1 MRTVVTQWVYHGNQK
16 PTEQNILEYKIY
28 LKLFN
33 KIKRKAIICYYKTV
47 LDQNRHN
54 TKQTWNILKKAIG
67 KENNKANFPQSFNID
82 NNTVRN
88 KKEIAHAFN
97 TFFANI
103 GYNVNHNVPQSN
115 KSFISYLPNHNAKS
129 IFLDPVIPADIFDI
143 TNKFKPKTS
152 YGADGISTKLLIKT
166 IDTIIFPKL
175 TL

>member
-1 MRTVVTQWVYHGNQK
+1 MSTDNNCVFKTSDAYSGRPGLLNSSRHKSKLLLKKLKK
-16 PTEQNILEYKIY
+16 PTEKNILKYKIY

-33 KIKRKAIICYYKTV
+33 KIKRKARIFYYKTV

-54 TKQTWNILKKAIG
+54 TKQIWNILKKAIG

-103 GYNVNHNVPQSN
+103 GYNVNHSVPQSN
-115 KSFISYLPNHNAKS
+115 KSLTSYLPNHNAKS

-152 YGADGISTKLLIKT
+152 
-166 IDTIIFPKL
+166 
-175 TL
+175 